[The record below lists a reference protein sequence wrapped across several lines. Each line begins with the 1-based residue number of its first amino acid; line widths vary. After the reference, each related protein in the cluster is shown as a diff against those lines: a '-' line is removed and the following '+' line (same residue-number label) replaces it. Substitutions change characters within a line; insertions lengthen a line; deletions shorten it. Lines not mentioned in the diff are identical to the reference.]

1 MIESESIL
9 DPALGVARLAARV
22 AEPGPGRIQLLQGPR
37 QVGKTTLLL
46 ELARND
52 PAAIYL
58 AADGPDADLPGWWDL
73 LWRRAEESAA
83 GQGRAVV
90 LLDEIQRVEEWAA
103 RLKGQWDRIRRL
115 KLPIHVVATGSSALH
130 LGRGSRETLAGR
142 FERLLIPHWSAATLT
157 RVFGLSPDE
166 AVDTIV
172 EWGGYPGAVALAA
185 DPARRRAY
193 LRDAIIEPAI
203 GRDLLAIHPVRR
215 PALLRQ
221 VFALA
226 ARAPAQIVSIQ
237 KLQGQLLDKGA
248 LETIAHYLGLLEDAF
263 LVAALEKHGSR
274 GVRQRAA
281 PPKLVVLSNAVL
293 AAAAPDGAPDRKTD
307 PARYGTWVENACLSH
322 AWNAGQRVR
331 YWREEPLE
339 VDGVIDGSWGRWAV
353 EVKTGEFS
361 GCDLVGLA
369 EFVRRF
375 PGYRPLVLCDERQVA
390 IGAGAG
396 FHAMSWR
403 AFLAGRPI
411 ERQAGIRV
419 PSD

>member
-1 MIESESIL
+1 MIESVQLL
-9 DPALGVARLAARV
+9 DPAMATTRLTGRLAEPAPSRV
-22 AEPGPGRIQLLQGPR
+22 QLLAGPR

-46 ELARND
+46 ELAASDRD
-52 PAAIYL
+52 AIYA
-58 AADGPDADLPGWWDL
+58 AADGPESELPGFWER
-73 LWRRAEESAA
+73 LWRRAEEAAA
-83 GQGRAVV
+83 GRGRSVV
-90 LLDEIQRVEEWAA
+90 LLDEIHRVEDWAA

-142 FERLLIPHWSAATLT
+142 FERLVYPHWSAASLA
-157 RVFGLSPDE
+157 RVFKLPIDQ

-172 EWGGYPGAVALAA
+172 GWGGYPGSIALAA

-203 GRDLLAIHPVRR
+203 GRDLLAVHPVRR

-221 VFALA
+221 VLALA

-237 KLQGQLLDKGA
+237 KLQGQLQDPGA

-263 LVAALEKHGSR
+263 LVAPLEKHSAR
-274 GVRQRAA
+274 KVRQRAA
-281 PPKLVVLSNAVL
+281 PPKLVVLSNAIL
-293 AAAAPDGAPDRKTD
+293 AAASDAAPDRRTD
-307 PARYGTWVENACLSH
+307 PARYGAWVENACLAH
-322 AWNAGQRVR
+322 AWNAGQQVR

-339 VDGVIDGSWGRWAV
+339 VDGVIEGTWGKWAI

-361 GCDLVGLA
+361 ARDLGGLL

-375 PGYRPLVLCDERQVA
+375 PAWRPLVLCDDAGLA
-390 IGAGAG
+390 IARA
-396 FHAMSWR
+396 AALEAITWR
-403 AFLAGRPI
+403 SFLAGRPP
-411 ERQAGIRV
+411 E
-419 PSD
+419 P